1 MKLAEN
7 NLRLLIR
14 SILREEA
21 EKPDQ
26 DSVNKADFY
35 QKLPSK
41 KQGDLRKAVDKFV
54 KAQVPTLVDVAKN
67 TSGKSGEK
75 SSEAL
80 SSFLE
85 NPRLKVPPMKLG
97 NLKLSGEL
105 GMGSNLSV
113 PKVKAVVE
121 KGKLKGFTFS
131 GELGPGLEIKNVF
144 VQTPEIPVG
153 ENMAAQLGT
162 GLTQDMASAKAGLNY
177 KIPGGSIGVTGAGN
191 INLNSSESDY
201 ELGISLTKRF

>member
-21 EKPDQ
+21 EKPGQ
-26 DSVNKADFY
+26 ASVNKADFY

-41 KQGDLRKAVDKFV
+41 NLRKAVDKFV
-54 KAQVPTLVDVAKN
+54 KAQVPALVDVAKN
-67 TSGKSGEK
+67 TSGKSGKK

-97 NLKLSGEL
+97 NLQLSGEL

-121 KGKLKGFTFS
+121 KGKLKGFTLS

-177 KIPGGSIGVTGAGN
+177 KIPGGSITGTAAGN
-191 INLNSSESDY
+191 INLDSSKSDY
-201 ELGISLTKRF
+201 RLAIGLTMRF